1 MIVKLHNS
9 DEYVNIK
16 KSDYVSLQH
25 YYEELMRIKFNKKLN
40 SVNFIDELK
49 SKIKNKNI
57 TK

>member
-1 MIVKLHNS
+1 MIVKRFNTN
-9 DEYVNIK
+9 EYVNIN

-40 SVNFIDELK
+40 SVNVIDELK
-49 SKIKNKNI
+49 NKIKNKNI

>member
-1 MIVKLHNS
+1 MIVKLYNS
-9 DEYVNIK
+9 DEYVNIN

-40 SVNFIDELK
+40 SVNVIDELK
-49 SKIKNKNI
+49 NKIKNKNI

>member
-1 MIVKLHNS
+1 MIVKRYNTN
-9 DEYVNIK
+9 EYVNIN

-40 SVNFIDELK
+40 SVNVIDELK
-49 SKIKNKNI
+49 NKIKNKNI